1 MERHKFLNFIA
12 EQVRIH
18 PVCAI
23 LGPRQCGKTTI
34 ARQFSSGYQSK
45 SVHHF
50 DLENPEDLLA
60 LQNPLRVL
68 ERLSGLIVIDE
79 IQRLP
84 ELFPVLR
91 VLVDKKQAEYLIL
104 GSASRDLIRQ
114 SSETLAGRLGTIE
127 LTPFQLDE
135 LPINQSSLDKLLL
148 RGGFP
153 RSYLA
158 TSDKDAHLWLK
169 SYIQT
174 FLERDV
180 PSLGFNVPPLLLRRF
195 WMMLTHVHGQ
205 LLNMQILATSLGVST
220 HHIRQYL
227 DILGGTFMIRVMPP
241 WFENIEKRQIKTP
254 KIYFRDA
261 GILLSLLDI
270 NSHEALLRHPA
281 CGAVWEG
288 FALEQVIQSLD
299 VRPEEAFFWRT
310 QHGAELDLLVFK
322 GGRRLGFEF
331 KFSDAPKTTKSMH
344 QAIKDLKLDAL
355 YVIYPGDR
363 SFPLNNNITA
373 MGLQEWVKS
382 ATTSI

>member
-1 MERHKFLNFIA
+1 
-12 EQVRIH
+12 
-18 PVCAI
+18 
-23 LGPRQCGKTTI
+23 
-34 ARQFSSGYQSK
+34 
-45 SVHHF
+45 
-50 DLENPEDLLA
+50 
-60 LQNPLRVL
+60 LRVL
-68 ERLSGLIVIDE
+68 ERLHGFIVIDE

-84 ELFPVLR
+84 ELFPILR

-127 LTPFQLDE
+127 LTPFQLIE
-135 LPINQSSLDKLLL
+135 LPINKNNLNNLLM

-153 RSYLA
+153 RAYLSD
-158 TSDKDAHLWLK
+158 SDKNAHLWLK
-169 SYIQT
+169 AYIQT

-205 LLNMQILATSLGVST
+205 FLNMQTLGSSLGVST

-227 DILGGTFMIRVMPP
+227 DILAGTFMIRIMPP
-241 WFENIEKRQIKTP
+241 WFENIEKRQTKTP
-254 KIYFRDA
+254 KIYFRDT

-270 NSHEALLRHPA
+270 TSEEALLRHPA

-288 FALEQVIQSLD
+288 FAMEQIIQSMN

-310 QHGAELDLLVFK
+310 QHGAELDLLIFK
-322 GGRRLGFEF
+322 EGRRLGFEF

-344 QAIKDLKLDAL
+344 QALEDLKLDHL
-355 YVIYPGDR
+355 YVIYPGER
-363 SFPLNNNITA
+363 SFPLKENITA
-373 MGLQEWVKS
+373 MSFYDWFLELERLN
-382 ATTSI
+382 